1 MKSFALILAAFLI
14 AGPTAAVSA
23 DLEETYN
30 QLKEAAP
37 QKDPATVK
45 KLAVSLF
52 DYTTPGLATPA
63 PADAAEKEDW
73 SKRIAY
79 YHDIQTFA
87 EYTLYSTA
95 VQATPE
101 ACLDLLKT
109 LEQVSPKSKYMDL
122 AYPMYFQAL
131 TKTGAAD
138 KIPAVAESALKNLPE
153 NEDLL
158 AVLAETAYM
167 KKDSAKALAY
177 AEKVTTVLN
186 KHAKPEEMSEAD
198 WQRKRGAALGRA
210 YFIAGVIYA
219 EKQLHAQTNRNLR
232 AALPYISGN
241 DSMMAPALFYLG
253 VANYQ
258 LGTMTNTKS
267 QVLEGAKYSEQA
279 AAIKGDYSA
288 QAWRNAQAMKD
299 AAAKMR

>member
-52 DYTTPGLATPA
+52 EYTTPGLATPA

-79 YHDIQTFA
+79 YRDIQTFA

-122 AYPMYFQAL
+122 AYPVYFQAL

-177 AEKVTTVLN
+177 AEKVTTVLS

-198 WQRKRGAALGRA
+198 WQRKRGAALGRG
-210 YFIAGVIYA
+210 YFIAGMIYV
-219 EKQLHAQTNRNLR
+219 ERKQDLQADRSLR
-232 AALPYISGN
+232 AALPFIKGN
-241 DSMMAPALFYLG
+241 DAMMAPALFYLG

-258 LGTMTNTKS
+258 LGVLTNAKA
-267 QVLEGAKYSEQA
+267 QVLEGAKFSEQA
-279 AAIKGDYSA
+279 AAIKSDYA
-288 QAWRNAQAMKD
+288 TQAWRNTQAMRD